1 MLIGVDFGDIAR
13 KVDPYRVELM
23 EKNGCFEAVDGA
35 VGCRRMMRF
44 THANFHGIFMAG
56 LEVIGG
62 CCPLAAVSCSLHLCE
77 WSAATGAAIAL
88 VDVLDR

>member
-35 VGCRRMMRF
+35 VERRRMLRF
-44 THANFHGIFMAG
+44 TDANYDGI
-56 LEVIGG
+56 
-62 CCPLAAVSCSLHLCE
+62 
-77 WSAATGAAIAL
+77 
-88 VDVLDR
+88 